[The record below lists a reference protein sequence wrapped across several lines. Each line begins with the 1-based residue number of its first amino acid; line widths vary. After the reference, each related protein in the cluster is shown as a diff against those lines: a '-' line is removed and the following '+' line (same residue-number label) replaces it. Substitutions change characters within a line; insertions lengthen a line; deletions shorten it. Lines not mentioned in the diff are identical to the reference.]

1 MTRRIPRRL
10 ARLPIS
16 LYHWGF
22 GPLLGHRLMML
33 EHRGRT
39 TGQRRY
45 VALEVL
51 DRGPGWLI
59 VVSGYG
65 SSSQWYRNVTA
76 TPAVRIW
83 TGRQKDVPARA
94 EPIPATETA
103 PLLASYRKRHRRAA
117 KALGRTLDIP
127 ELTADAPIPADIGTK
142 LPLVRIVPHQG
153 TAN

>member
-1 MTRRIPRRL
+1 MTRRIPRWL
-10 ARLPIS
+10 ARVPIP

-51 DRGPGWLI
+51 DRGPGWMI

-65 SSSQWYRNVTA
+65 PTSQWYRNVIA
-76 TPAVRIW
+76 TPDVRIW
-83 TGRQKDVPARA
+83 TGRLRDVPARA
-94 EPIPATETA
+94 EPIPVTETA
-103 PLLASYRKRHRRAA
+103 PLLASYRKHHRRAA

-127 ELTADAPIPADIGTK
+127 ELTANAPIPADIGAK
-142 LPLVRIVPHQG
+142 LPLIRIAPDHG
-153 TAN
+153 T